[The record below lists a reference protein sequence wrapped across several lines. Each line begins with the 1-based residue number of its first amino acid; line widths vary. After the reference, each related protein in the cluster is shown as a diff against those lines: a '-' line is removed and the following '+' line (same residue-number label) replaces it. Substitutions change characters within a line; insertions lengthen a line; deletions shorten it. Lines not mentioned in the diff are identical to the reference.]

1 MTTTSKE
8 PAAERLVRYGA
19 FLYVLG
25 AVQFVVGI
33 VVAALYYG
41 PPRYNIQGNSISDLQ
56 AVNCGLFQGSQVCSP
71 LHLIANSSVTLL
83 GLLLVLGTLLIRARF
98 PTGRRRTI
106 ALGLLVIGGLG
117 AAANGFTPEDV
128 TLAGDTLTAL
138 IAFLGANLGLV
149 QVGRLMARDPGWG
162 RFRLY
167 TEISGVVGL
176 VALIL
181 YGANTTG
188 PLGAGV
194 MEWLIVVPVFVW
206 VLVIG
211 THLFRGSG

>member
-25 AVQFVVGI
+25 AVQFVVGM

-41 PPRYNIQGNSISDLQ
+41 PPRYDIQRNSISDLQ

-83 GLLLVLGTLLIRARF
+83 GLLLVLGTLLIRTRF
-98 PTGRRRTI
+98 PAGRRRTI
-106 ALGLLVIGGLG
+106 ALGLLVVGGLG

-138 IAFLGANLGLV
+138 IAFLGANFGLV

-162 RFRLY
+162 RCRLD

-181 YGANTTG
+181 YGANITG

-194 MEWLIVVPVFVW
+194 MEWLIVVPVTVW